1 MLKSPNAAFQVL
13 TPKFASVFVPLLS
26 ISNPLSYY
34 KPAPCAKHILA
45 QSIKKEQGA
54 GAHELFSSRAFPKSL
69 MEAQGQCWPMWGA
82 GCSLPPAP
90 LSGLWDPLE
99 RGFCPLPPKIT
110 SPQGHAAW
118 HSQAHSA
125 LSCREL
131 LCFVRPPHPSFCP

>member
-82 GCSLPPAP
+82 GCSLPQPHFLVCGIPWSRDFAP
-90 LSGLWDPLE
+90 SLQ
-99 RGFCPLPPKIT
+99 K
-110 SPQGHAAW
+110 
-118 HSQAHSA
+118 
-125 LSCREL
+125 
-131 LCFVRPPHPSFCP
+131 